1 MKLIH
6 IKILLVV
13 YKNPLK
19 MIKIF
24 KIQKKVNNKFFNV
37 LIKVEKI
44 KRKYTLIINLYQ
56 INKKM

>member
-6 IKILLVV
+6 NKNLLVV

-19 MIKIF
+19 MIKKF
-24 KIQKKVNNKFFNV
+24 KIQRKVNSTFFNV

-44 KRKYTLIINLYQ
+44 KRKYTWVINLYQ

>member
-6 IKILLVV
+6 NKNLLVV

-19 MIKIF
+19 MIKKF
-24 KIQKKVNNKFFNV
+24 KIQRKVNSTFFNV

-44 KRKYTLIINLYQ
+44 KRKYT
-56 INKKM
+56 